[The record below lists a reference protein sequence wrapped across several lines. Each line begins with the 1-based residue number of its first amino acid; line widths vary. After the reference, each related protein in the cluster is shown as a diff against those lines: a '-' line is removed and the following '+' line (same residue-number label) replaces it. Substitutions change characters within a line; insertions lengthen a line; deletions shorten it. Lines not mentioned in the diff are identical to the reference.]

1 MKVNRRDRDRERE
14 SNKEE
19 GGIRRVNYR
28 EFIKDI
34 KGLNRNNRNW
44 SLKKDI
50 RKIRGGEERDRNERL
65 NRNKNKGKER

>member
-1 MKVNRRDRDRERE
+1 MNRRDRDRERE